1 MPDAH
6 DHSNEKIQE
15 ALKLLEEAACEKR
28 DALKTLISER
38 YTHLKD
44 AMSDSESNV
53 KESFNRMSHRTRRAS
68 TALPRS
74 RRRPASV
81 KWPARSTRT
90 STKPHSPGLTSAVPR
105 WHRSCS
111 GTSSGASK
119 ATASGAHEETA
130 EKAPGAGSKTA
141 DP

>member
-53 KESFNRMSHRTRRAS
+53 KESFNRMSHRTAEQAQRFREVGEDRVREVASQVDENVHNNPWPYIGGAAVGIAHARVHPRAQVRL
-68 TALPRS
+68 LP
-74 RRRPASV
+74 
-81 KWPARSTRT
+81 
-90 STKPHSPGLTSAVPR
+90 
-105 WHRSCS
+105 
-111 GTSSGASK
+111 
-119 ATASGAHEETA
+119 A
-130 EKAPGAGSKTA
+130 EHMKKLPKKAPGAGSKTA